1 MRLIHIIKQ
10 IKMKYENYQKAKL
23 LIEMIQAVEAE
34 LKRVSIP
41 NIKIN
46 IVNMSGGIMETIDI
60 GHDSKSEYSK
70 EGKKLI
76 ELMRSN
82 LKSKIDTL
90 KKDLEL
96 L

>member
-1 MRLIHIIKQ
+1 
-10 IKMKYENYQKAKL
+10 MKYENYQKAKGL
-23 LIEMIQAVEAE
+23 MEMIQTVESE
-34 LKRVSIP
+34 LKRISTP
-41 NIKIN
+41 NMRIN
-46 IVNMSGGIMETIDI
+46 IVNTGGGIMESIDI
-60 GHDSKSEYSK
+60 GPDAKSEYSK

-76 ELMRSN
+76 ELMRNN

>member
-1 MRLIHIIKQ
+1 
-10 IKMKYENYQKAKL
+10 MKYENYQKAKGL
-23 LIEMIQAVEAE
+23 MEMIQTVESE
-34 LKRVSIP
+34 LNKISMP
-41 NIKIN
+41 NMKVN
-46 IVNMSGGIMETIDI
+46 IVNMAGGIMESIDI
-60 GHDSKSEYSK
+60 GPDAKSEYSK

-76 ELMRSN
+76 ELMRNN

>member
-1 MRLIHIIKQ
+1 
-10 IKMKYENYQKAKL
+10 MKYENYQKAKGL
-23 LIEMIQAVEAE
+23 MEMIQSVESE
-34 LKRVSIP
+34 LKRISTP
-41 NIKIN
+41 NMKIN
-46 IVNMSGGIMETIDI
+46 IVNMGGGIMESIDI
-60 GHDSKSEYSK
+60 GPDAKSEYSK

-76 ELMRSN
+76 ELMRNN

>member
-1 MRLIHIIKQ
+1 
-10 IKMKYENYQKAKL
+10 
-23 LIEMIQAVEAE
+23 
-34 LKRVSIP
+34 
-41 NIKIN
+41 
-46 IVNMSGGIMETIDI
+46 MESIDI
-60 GHDSKSEYSK
+60 GPDAKSEYSK

-76 ELMRSN
+76 ELMRNN